1 MQRSTFLT
9 GLCGAALAL
18 LGVEL
23 LGQQPAASETPTSAM
38 RYQVSSY
45 GSQAGTGAFVVDT
58 QTGRVWKVND
68 FEPPTVVA
76 ELGSE

>member
-1 MQRSTFLT
+1 
-9 GLCGAALAL
+9 
-18 LGVEL
+18 
-23 LGQQPAASETPTSAM
+23 M

-68 FEPPTVVA
+68 YQAPTVVA
-76 ELGSE
+76 ELDTE

>member
-1 MQRSTFLT
+1 
-9 GLCGAALAL
+9 
-18 LGVEL
+18 
-23 LGQQPAASETPTSAM
+23 M

-68 FEPPTVVA
+68 YQAPTVVA
-76 ELGSE
+76 ELDSE